1 MKEPGDAPRHGA
13 SNAPETVRYPT
24 NHVVGVVT
32 SDEVAPVVGALTDA
46 GFASSEIV
54 IGCGAAAADNLRAS
68 TGHTG
73 LTNLAIRIADRLGVR
88 DEEMSIKDNYEKE
101 LRHGHVVVSVP
112 AADVAQKKLAANVMR
127 EHGGHFINYLGRFT
141 IESNPR

>member
-1 MKEPGDAPRHGA
+1 MTEPTDDARDVAGRPA
-13 SNAPETVRYPT
+13 ENIPYPT

-32 SDEVAPVVGALTDA
+32 PDDVGPVVDALTGA
-46 GFASSEIV
+46 GFATSEIV

-88 DEEMSIKDNYEKE
+88 DEEMSIKDQYEQE
-101 LRHGHVVVSVP
+101 LRYGHVVVSVP
-112 AADVAQKKLAANVMR
+112 AADVGQKKLAADVMR

>member
-1 MKEPGDAPRHGA
+1 MKEPSDAAHHRA
-13 SNAPETVRYPT
+13 SNAPENIRYPT

-46 GFASSEIV
+46 GFATSDIV

-88 DEEMSIKDNYEKE
+88 DEEMSIKDQYEQE
-101 LRHGHVVVSVP
+101 LRYGHVVVSVP
-112 AADVAQKKLAANVMR
+112 AADVGQKKLAADVMR
-127 EHGGHFINYLGRFT
+127 EHGGHFINFLGRFT

>member
-1 MKEPGDAPRHGA
+1 MTEPTHDAA
-13 SNAPETVRYPT
+13 SNVTENIRYPT

-32 SDEVAPVVGALTDA
+32 SDEVGPVVDGLTDA
-46 GFASSEIV
+46 GFAASEIV

-73 LTNLAIRIADRLGVR
+73 LTDLVIRVADRLGVR
-88 DEEMSIKDNYEKE
+88 DEEMAIKDEYEKE

-112 AADVAQKKLAANVMR
+112 AADVGQKKVAADIMR

>member
-1 MKEPGDAPRHGA
+1 MTEPTHDTA
-13 SNAPETVRYPT
+13 SNVTENIRYPT

-32 SDEVAPVVGALTDA
+32 SDEVGPVVDGLTDA
-46 GFASSEIV
+46 GFAVSEIV
-54 IGCGAAAADNLRAS
+54 IGCGAAAADNLKAS

-73 LTNLAIRIADRLGVR
+73 LTDLVVRIADRLGVR
-88 DEEMSIKDNYEKE
+88 DEEMAIKDQYEKE

-112 AADVAQKKLAANVMR
+112 AADVGQKKLAADVMR